1 MTDGTVR
8 SCHRC
13 GYSAVTAGSYCRRCG
28 LPYGAAPAV
37 VADDGPAE
45 CPVCYTRADR
55 GGLYPAPGGGR
66 TTYERHARDHELRPV
81 GDDDWLETLRDG
93 DEIVIE
99 RWRAPFALT
108 RRYLV
113 TGQWDAGRAR
123 VYVHNAVIIAM
134 VGASRGG
141 TAIEPIPAI
150 DPVPA
155 LGPREATAHRRFGF
169 LHRPGGRK
177 DERAAP
183 DDIAAARRAVD
194 AVRERYL
201 TRSRR

>member
-8 SCHRC
+8 SCQRC

-28 LPYGAAPAV
+28 LPYGANPAV
-37 VADDGPAE
+37 IGDDGPPE
-45 CPVCYTRADR
+45 CPVCYARGDR

-93 DEIVIE
+93 DEIVID

-113 TGQWDAGRAR
+113 TGQWDAGKGRT
-123 VYVHNAVIIAM
+123 YVHNAVIIAM
-134 VGASRGG
+134 VGATRGG
-141 TAIEPIPAI
+141 EAIEPTPPPA
-150 DPVPA
+150 PPA
-155 LGPREATAHRRFGF
+155 PSDATTHRRFAF
-169 LHRPGGRK
+169 LHRPGARK
-177 DERAAP
+177 DARAAP

-201 TRSRR
+201 ARSRR